1 MKFLILAI
9 SYKNNG
15 LCVAGIDLE
24 TKKYVRIGIGPTCEP
39 IPVSTLKI
47 NGNLLKISDI
57 IQIYVKKATIINC
70 QTENYELIKII
81 SKVGTA
87 SQYELKR
94 ICDSLP
100 QSDIIFYGRE
110 NCFNEQYV
118 KYSKGSLRFIY
129 ATNIRIHTY
138 INMNGN
144 ERLKIDF
151 YYLGH
156 EYKDYYLTDSV
167 CCAYPYEFG
176 CSRVIGNFKSAYL
189 MLSTNA
195 EPFNNC
201 FYKYVSGVFFNY
213 K

>member
-9 SYKNNG
+9 SYKNSG
-15 LCVAGIDLE
+15 LCVAGIE
-24 TKKYVRIGIGPTCEP
+24 IGTNKYVRIGVGPTCEP
-39 IPVSTLKI
+39 IPASALKI
-47 NGNLLKISDI
+47 NGYLLKISDI
-57 IQIYVKKATIINC
+57 IQIDVKKAKIMNC

-87 SQYELKR
+87 SRYEIKR
-94 ICDSLP
+94 IYDSLP

-110 NCFNEQYV
+110 NKFDEQYV
-118 KYSKGSLRFIY
+118 KYSKDSLRFIY
-129 ATNIRIHTY
+129 ATNIRIHSY

-151 YYLGH
+151 CYLGH

-176 CSRVIGNFKSAYL
+176 RSMIVGNFKSAYL

-195 EPFNNC
+195 EAFNNC
-201 FYKYVSGVFFNY
+201 FYKYVSGVFFVY